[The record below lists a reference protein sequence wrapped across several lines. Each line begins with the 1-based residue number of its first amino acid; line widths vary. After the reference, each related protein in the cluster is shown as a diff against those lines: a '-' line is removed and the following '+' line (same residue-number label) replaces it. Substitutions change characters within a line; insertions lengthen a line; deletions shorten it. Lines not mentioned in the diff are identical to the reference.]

1 MAKKKKTL
9 LAKIVIIADDAR
21 NAVLLKLW
29 LEGKGY
35 YCIIVDTEEE
45 SEPLSRDN
53 NVVGIFYATEF
64 RFDFI
69 NGGLS
74 AHHVYEDSARTRS
87 HRLREGVS
95 AR

>member
-1 MAKKKKTL
+1 M
-9 LAKIVIIADDAR
+9 V
-21 NAVLLKLW
+21 N
-29 LEGKGY
+29 
-35 YCIIVDTEEE
+35 TEEE
-45 SEPLSRDN
+45 SDALSGDR

-74 AHHVYEDSARTRS
+74 AHHACEDPARAGS
-87 HRLREGVS
+87 HRLRKGVS

>member
-1 MAKKKKTL
+1 M
-9 LAKIVIIADDAR
+9 
-21 NAVLLKLW
+21 
-29 LEGKGY
+29 
-35 YCIIVDTEEE
+35 DTEEE
-45 SEPLSRDN
+45 SDALSGDS
-53 NVVGIFYATEF
+53 NVVGIFYVTEF

-74 AHHVYEDSARTRS
+74 ANHVYEDPARAGS